1 MDRLR
6 ETKIQMLWD
15 KKCVQQLLLQLDLP
29 LKNPCRVMLMPCLE
43 HATPNFISALT
54 NQCLNDCTTFFRE
67 WKASRRKET
76 LLLILLQNKTN
87 QKMIHFL
94 IELTLLWTL
103 CEELFEGQSARVL
116 DVKAVKFLTGDIT
129 VAVNRQRALYRQLL
143 EKIYTGSIPVTVM
156 ACAV

>member
-54 NQCLNDCTTFFRE
+54 N
-67 WKASRRKET
+67 
-76 LLLILLQNKTN
+76 
-87 QKMIHFL
+87 
-94 IELTLLWTL
+94 
-103 CEELFEGQSARVL
+103 
-116 DVKAVKFLTGDIT
+116 
-129 VAVNRQRALYRQLL
+129 
-143 EKIYTGSIPVTVM
+143 
-156 ACAV
+156 